1 MQIKKIMITS
11 ILGTF
16 LSGGFLLINSL
27 LYSQTNDKNSINQA
41 SPTPPLTYS
50 GHEQGHFKILLAGK
64 EVGYE
69 NFEISG
75 LAENFKASGT
85 IELTVSP
92 KLSDEYPNDVD
103 TDLDDEDF
111 PAPLPRIPQSTGPPI
126 TFRVRALLRFN
137 ELFEPTFY
145 EIIQDSDSDQ
155 IRAKVEFLP
164 DRSQVTFYS
173 NDGIDQ
179 RRIELQKDVTVLDE
193 NIFHHYLILAKR
205 YDFTEGGIQEFSAF
219 IPQQFLAEEIRV
231 VDLGEEE
238 IQIEHQS
245 YNFRCLMVDTGELQV
260 KLWLDK
266 TYKLK
271 KVAIP
276 EVQVEAILQ

>member
-1 MQIKKIMITS
+1 MTAS
-11 ILGTF
+11 F
-16 LSGGFLLINSL
+16 LRAFVICGFLLINPI
-27 LYSQTNDKNSINQA
+27 LYSQTNNKTSINQDT
-41 SPTPPLTYS
+41 PTPPITYS
-50 GHEQGHFKILLAGK
+50 GHELGHFKVLLAGK

-69 NFEISG
+69 DFEISG
-75 LAENFKASGT
+75 LSENFKASGN

-92 KLSDEYPNDVD
+92 KPPDEYPNDLD

-111 PAPLPRIPQSTGPPI
+111 PAPLPRIPQPPGPSV
-126 TFRVRALLRFN
+126 TFRMRALLRFN
-137 ELFEPTFY
+137 EFFEPTFY
-145 EIIQDSDSDQ
+145 EIIQDSGPDR

-179 RRIELQKDVTVLDE
+179 RRIELQKDVTVLDD
-193 NIFHHYLILAKR
+193 NVFHHYLILAKR

-238 IQIEHQS
+238 IQIENQS
-245 YNFRCLMVDTGELQV
+245 YTLRCLMVDTGELQV

-276 EVQVEAILQ
+276 EAKVEAILQ